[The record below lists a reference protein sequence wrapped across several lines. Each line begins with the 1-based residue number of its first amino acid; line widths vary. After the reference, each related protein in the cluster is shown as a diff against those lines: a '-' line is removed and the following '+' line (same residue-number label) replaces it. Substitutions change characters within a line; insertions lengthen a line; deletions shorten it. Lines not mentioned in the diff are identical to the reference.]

1 MKTVIHP
8 RIQRS
13 TLTLLDN
20 ITYSHA
26 KQPDGSVL
34 DLKLSILLHHGNQEL
49 RLASGLTTD
58 VPPEPLPAIIWV
70 PGGAWR
76 GTDKNQSIAE
86 MQFLAERGFALVS
99 MYYRSSAQAHY
110 PAQLID
116 VKTAVRFIRA
126 HAEQYHIDPHRI
138 GMIGRSAGGYL
149 ASMAAMNNDL
159 GESDEWS
166 GYSSD
171 IQACCDLFGPV
182 DLSELL
188 KKTTA
193 EVSSGRSRWSSIK
206 KSHEGALLGGS
217 EETLPKRAYE
227 ASPIHYI
234 NDAMCPI
241 AIFHGDQDPIVPL
254 KISEDFYDAIV
265 SAGLENHAEFYQVTG
280 AGHGTREFFQDST
293 KQLIADFFTRQL

>member
-13 TLTLLDN
+13 MLTLLDN

-58 VPPEPLPAIIWV
+58 VPPEPLPVIIWV

-116 VKTAVRFIRA
+116 VKTAVRFLRA

-182 DLSELL
+182 DLSQLL
-188 KKTTA
+188 QKTTA
-193 EVSSGRSRWSSIK
+193 EVNSGRSRWNSIK

-227 ASPIHYI
+227 SSPIHYI

-254 KISEDFYDAIV
+254 KISEDFYDAMV
-265 SAGLENHAEFYQVTG
+265 SAGLESHAEFYQVTG

-293 KQLIADFFTRQL
+293 KRLIADFFTRQL

>member
-182 DLSELL
+182 DLSQLL

-234 NDAMCPI
+234 NDAMRTRLSRSKS
-241 AIFHGDQDPIVPL
+241 ARIFMTPSYLRGWKTMQNFIRSPAPDTVP
-254 KISEDFYDAIV
+254 V
-265 SAGLENHAEFYQVTG
+265 SSFRTAPN
-280 AGHGTREFFQDST
+280 S
-293 KQLIADFFTRQL
+293 

>member
-8 RIQRS
+8 HIQRS

-58 VPPEPLPAIIWV
+58 VPSEPLPAIIWV

-116 VKTAVRFIRA
+116 VKTAVRFLRA

-149 ASMAAMNNDL
+149 ASMAAMNNNL
-159 GESDEWS
+159 GESSEWS

-182 DLSELL
+182 DLSQLL
-188 KKTTA
+188 QKTTA
-193 EVSSGRSRWSSIK
+193 EVNSGRSRWNSIK
-206 KSHEGALLGGS
+206 KSHARRLGGD
-217 EETLPKRAYE
+217 PAQ
-227 ASPIHYI
+227 ASI
-234 NDAMCPI
+234 
-241 AIFHGDQDPIVPL
+241 
-254 KISEDFYDAIV
+254 
-265 SAGLENHAEFYQVTG
+265 
-280 AGHGTREFFQDST
+280 
-293 KQLIADFFTRQL
+293 

>member
-13 TLTLLDN
+13 MLTLLDN

-58 VPPEPLPAIIWV
+58 VPPDPLPVIIWV

-116 VKTAVRFIRA
+116 VKTAVRFLRA

-149 ASMAAMNNDL
+149 ASMAA
-159 GESDEWS
+159 ESTAAAAAGTASKKATRARCSAARRRPCPSERMRQAPFIISTMRCVPSPFSTEIRIRSFRSKSARIFMTPWYLRVWKIGRNFMKSPAPDTVPA
-166 GYSSD
+166 SS
-171 IQACCDLFGPV
+171 FR
-182 DLSELL
+182 
-188 KKTTA
+188 TA
-193 EVSSGRSRWSSIK
+193 PNS
-206 KSHEGALLGGS
+206 
-217 EETLPKRAYE
+217 
-227 ASPIHYI
+227 
-234 NDAMCPI
+234 
-241 AIFHGDQDPIVPL
+241 
-254 KISEDFYDAIV
+254 
-265 SAGLENHAEFYQVTG
+265 
-280 AGHGTREFFQDST
+280 
-293 KQLIADFFTRQL
+293 

>member
-8 RIQRS
+8 RIQRG

-116 VKTAVRFIRA
+116 VKTAVRFLRA

-182 DLSELL
+182 DLSQLL
-188 KKTTA
+188 QKTTA
-193 EVSSGRSRWSSIK
+193 EVNSGRSRWNSIK

-234 NDAMCPI
+234 NDTMCPI

-265 SAGLENHAEFYQVTG
+265 SAGLESHAEFYQVTG

>member
-58 VPPEPLPAIIWV
+58 VPSEPLPAIIWV

-116 VKTAVRFIRA
+116 VKTAVRFVRA

-149 ASMAAMNNDL
+149 ASMAAMNNNL

-182 DLSELL
+182 DLSQLL
-188 KKTTA
+188 QKTTA
-193 EVSSGRSRWSSIK
+193 EVNSGRSRWNSIK

-234 NDAMCPI
+234 NDA
-241 AIFHGDQDPIVPL
+241 D
-254 KISEDFYDAIV
+254 V
-265 SAGLENHAEFYQVTG
+265 SHRHFPRRSGSDCSAQNHRRF
-280 AGHGTREFFQDST
+280 
-293 KQLIADFFTRQL
+293 L

>member
-8 RIQRS
+8 HIQRS

-20 ITYSHA
+20 IVYSHA
-26 KQPDGSVL
+26 KQPDGSIL
-34 DLKLSILLHHGNQEL
+34 DLKLSILLHYGNQEM
-49 RLASGLTTD
+49 RLASGTTTD
-58 VPPEPLPAIIWV
+58 APSEPLPAIIWV

-116 VKTAVRFIRA
+116 VKAAVRFLRA
-126 HAEQYHIDPHRI
+126 HAEQYHIDPNRI

-149 ASMAAMNNDL
+149 ASMVAMNNDL

-166 GYSSD
+166 NYSSD

-182 DLSELL
+182 DLSQLL
-188 KKTTA
+188 QKTTA
-193 EVSSGRSRWSSIK
+193 EVNSGCSRWSSIK

-234 NDAMCPI
+234 NRSMCPI

-265 SAGLENHAEFYQVTG
+265 SAGMENRAEFYEVTG